1 MQNVKFALFLLVSLV
16 PSLTL
21 HEFAHATVADRLGD
35 PSARR
40 FGRLTL
46 DPRPLIDPF
55 GTVILPGLILV
66 LVASGSF
73 FVPPLFAYAKPM
85 PFDPMYLHNRE
96 RDATLVHISGP
107 VMNLALAT
115 AAGLLLRTGIG
126 GDGGLLVYAF
136 LYVNLLLLVFNLMP
150 IPGLDGA
157 KILARYLPPRPREV
171 FMNLEQYLVLFMLV
185 IFFLFG
191 GPLIAIVRG
200 LAGGVC
206 TLLAG
211 SGNC

>member
-73 FVPPLFAYAKPM
+73 FVPPLFAYATPM
-85 PFDPMYLHNRE
+85 PFCPMYLHNRE

-107 VMNLALAT
+107 VMKLALAT
-115 AAGLLLRTGIG
+115 AAGLLLRNGIG